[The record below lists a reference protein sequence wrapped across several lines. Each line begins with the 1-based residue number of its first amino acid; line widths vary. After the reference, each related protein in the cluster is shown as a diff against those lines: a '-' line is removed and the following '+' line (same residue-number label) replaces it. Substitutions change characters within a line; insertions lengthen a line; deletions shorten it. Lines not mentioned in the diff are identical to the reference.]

1 MDYESKEKRSHFNQG
16 QVAFNTFSKHIY
28 KNKRRS
34 ETETGESHAVF
45 GDDSKEIKDNSRE
58 DRKEPS
64 KLSKRK
70 DS

>member
-1 MDYESKEKRSHFNQG
+1 MDYEGKEKWVTFNQW
-16 QVAFNTFSKHIY
+16 QVAFNTFSRHSY

-34 ETETGESHAVF
+34 KSETGEAHAVF
-45 GDDSKEIKDNSRE
+45 GGDSREIEDHSRE

-64 KLSKRK
+64 KLPKRK

>member
-1 MDYESKEKRSHFNQG
+1 MDYESKKKWITLISDSWLLILSVG
-16 QVAFNTFSKHIY
+16 TVK

-45 GDDSKEIKDNSRE
+45 GDDSREIKDHSRE
-58 DRKEPS
+58 ERKEPS
-64 KLSKRK
+64 KLPKRK